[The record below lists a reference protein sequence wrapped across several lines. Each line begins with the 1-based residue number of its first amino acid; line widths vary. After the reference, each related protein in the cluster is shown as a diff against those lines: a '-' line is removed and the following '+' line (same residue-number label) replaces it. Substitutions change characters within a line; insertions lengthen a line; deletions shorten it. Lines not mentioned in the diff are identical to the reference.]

1 MVVVQ
6 LEKKWYG
13 EIFIS
18 WLVLKLEFTD
28 LQLNLGGA
36 PMKDEEFNCNAR
48 QGRNPFAAI
57 YSDIGAM
64 AIPQDKEA
72 QKYQLWEWIDNGHP

>member
-1 MVVVQ
+1 MVSIKIGV
-6 LEKKWYG
+6 YR
-13 EIFIS
+13 
-18 WLVLKLEFTD
+18 FTAE
-28 LQLNLGGA
+28 LGGA

-48 QGRNPFAAI
+48 PGRNPFAAI
-57 YSDIGAM
+57 YSDIGAL